1 VDSNTPDSLRVP
13 EREVSAGGV
22 VMGPAGVLLI
32 KVKNKQGHVV
42 WTFPKGHLEAGETAE
57 IAALREVLEETGWQC
72 KISGPLMVVEYAFS
86 RKGQVVMKTV
96 HWFRMEALD
105 RTGEWDPEE
114 VIDCRWTALLEAK
127 SLVTYGS
134 DIKILDRIG
143 KGDFK

>member
-1 VDSNTPDSLRVP
+1 MDPNTPDTSRPL

-42 WTFPKGHLEAGETAE
+42 WTFPKGHLEKGETAE
-57 IAALREVLEETGWQC
+57 TAALREVLEETGWRC
-72 KISGPLMVVEYAFS
+72 RILGPLMDVEYPFT
-86 RKGQVVMKTV
+86 RKGKVVMKTV

-114 VIDCRWTALLEAK
+114 VIDCRWSSLFEAK

-134 DIKILDRIG
+134 DIKILERIG
-143 KGDFK
+143 KGVHA